1 MGTSTFKGGRVT
13 VWGEMFSLSD
23 GGQDWSMDGR
33 VGSGTVM
40 CPQSWRCSQLVLSF
54 PIAIPS
60 LLCLCYAFV
69 MFSFGVLCSWS
80 FPIITGASWI
90 STELPRLLQSFPVFT
105 KVSRFPLMFPS
116 CCQRFSFSARV
127 LTIVPELLLLVRATL
142 PTTLPVSWGLASPP
156 SPTSA

>member
-1 MGTSTFKGGRVT
+1 
-13 VWGEMFSLSD
+13 
-23 GGQDWSMDGR
+23 MDGR

-90 STELPRLLQSFPVFT
+90 STELPILLQSFPVFT

-127 LTIVPELLLLVRATL
+127 LTIAPELLLLHWSCCFL
-142 PTTLPVSWGLASPP
+142 PWRSFAMLPLSSE
-156 SPTSA
+156 SFPTNSYDFTIES